1 MASQSGPAD
10 SVVSPV
16 TVVVCRRDTLEPIG
30 TVEVI
35 DGAVRFIEGTP
46 ELQACVQ
53 QGLSKGVFR
62 NSSSYE
68 TIEGV
73 TVAAT
78 GIERVGASD
87 PDFMRYL
94 DRSLR
99 NGGFCTAGMAAA
111 LRASRHAF
119 PESR

>member
-1 MASQSGPAD
+1 M
-10 SVVSPV
+10 

-68 TIEGV
+68 TIEGA
-73 TVAAT
+73 TVATT

-111 LRASRHAF
+111 LRASRHR
-119 PESR
+119 S